1 MSTHSLTA
9 PYLGLGSSWQLVV
22 LGDHTSLSWVL
33 PERGSFSVGRLSS
46 CDFSIENPTLSRKHA
61 IFHIEPGPRFLIE
74 DQGSANGVRI
84 AGTLIE
90 PFRPLTVDPGVAI
103 EMGAITLFVQRRPA
117 VTRPKLAGLD
127 GPNEP
132 EPIVVTGTMLSS
144 GDSMLDRIA
153 KSSLS
158 VLILGET
165 GVGKDV
171 LAQALHRMSNRA
183 GEKFQTLNCA
193 ALPENLIESEIFG
206 HERGAFSGADRAKPG
221 LFEVAH
227 GGTVFLDEV
236 GELPAAAQ
244 AKFLRFLESREILRV
259 GALAPRTVDV
269 RIIAATH
276 RQLSG
281 AQAYRGFRQD
291 LYFRL
296 AVLCLWVPPLR
307 ERRDEIPALAERF
320 ISEVCRK
327 NNLPRR
333 PVLSARATAALQAYS
348 WPGNIRELRNVLDR
362 VTVLCASDTI
372 GPEHLNLNQPSAQVR
387 HAARAPVGMDGAP
400 APAGPVSASPAVAHP
415 PAHRPPPLPPELLAP
430 SSFPRITPPPMDDLA
445 ASAAPVVNIPA
456 AMISGRGAPLRTQIS
471 DMEKQQI
478 LNALAQCGG
487 NQSRAAEL
495 LGISRRTLI
504 NRLEEYG
511 VTRPRKGRNPAGD

>member
-9 PYLGLGSSWQLVV
+9 PFLGLGNSWQLIVI
-22 LGDHTSLSWVL
+22 GDHTSHSWAL
-33 PERGSFSVGRLSS
+33 PERGAFSIGRLST
-46 CDFSIENPTLSRKHA
+46 CDFSIDNPTLSRKHA
-61 IFHIEPGPRFLIE
+61 LFHIEPGPRFLIE

-84 AGTLIE
+84 AGALLE
-90 PFRPLTVDPGVAI
+90 PFRPFAVEPGVAI
-103 EMGAITLFVQRRPA
+103 EMGAITLFVQRRPM
-117 VTRPKLAGLD
+117 VTRPKLAGLG

-132 EPIVVTGTMLSS
+132 EPIVVTGPMLSG
-144 GDSMLDRIA
+144 GDPMLERLA

-171 LAQALHRMSNRA
+171 LAQALHRMSTRA

-193 ALPENLIESEIFG
+193 ALPENLIESELFG
-206 HERGAFSGADRAKPG
+206 HEKGAFSGADRAKPG
-221 LFEVAH
+221 LLEVAH

-236 GELPAAAQ
+236 GELPPAAQ

-281 AQAYRGFRQD
+281 PQAYRGFRQD

-296 AVLCLWVPPLR
+296 AVLSLWVPPLR
-307 ERRDEIPALAERF
+307 ERREEIPALVERF

-333 PVLSARATAALQAYS
+333 PTLSARASQALQTYG
-348 WPGNIRELRNVLDR
+348 WPGNIRELRNLIDR
-362 VTVLCASDTI
+362 VTVLFAGDTI
-372 GPEHLNLNQPSAQVR
+372 EPEHLSLHPQPSQAR
-387 HAARAPVGMDGAP
+387 HAGRAPAAGSDSPSVATPAESTAAARLPSGLAATP
-400 APAGPVSASPAVAHP
+400 APVAAIASERAPQPA
-415 PAHRPPPLPPELLAP
+415 AP
-430 SSFPRITPPPMDDLA
+430 SIGNARSTP
-445 ASAAPVVNIPA
+445 AAPVQTTPA
-456 AMISGRGAPLRTQIS
+456 RGAPLRTQLN
-471 DMEKQQI
+471 DLEKQQI

-495 LGISRRTLI
+495 LNISRRTLI